1 MFRGETRRALRRAF
15 PNFCLVII
23 ISVDSEETRN
33 RFGSLGNYRVKW
45 RVDRNT

>member
-23 ISVDSEETRN
+23 ISVEETRN